1 VSTAE
6 PRHRP
11 RRRVPELLVES
22 LLIVLSVALGFAVTQ
37 WQDRRRDAALAAEA
51 TANFRR
57 EITQNLRALQRAQ
70 PKHVALVKR
79 LEQEATTPH
88 PGETAFDAL
97 VRVRHE
103 IDSTAVP
110 VLGDAAWETAT
121 STGALRLLGYERAA
135 RLSETYLIQRGQ
147 LVQTLLRIEERASA
161 PESFTPAAREPMLRV
176 YALLFAEV
184 EGGERYLIGVY
195 GETLKQ
201 LGTPR

>member
-1 VSTAE
+1 VTTTQ
-6 PRHRP
+6 RW
-11 RRRVPELLVES
+11 RVPELLFQSV
-22 LLIVLSVALGFAVTQ
+22 LIVLSIALGFAVTQ

-57 EITQNLRALQRAQ
+57 EVQQNLRLLVRVQ
-70 PKHVALVKR
+70 PKHATLVER
-79 LEQEATTPH
+79 LRQEAATPH

-103 IDSTAVP
+103 IDSTDVP
-110 VLGDAAWETAT
+110 VLSDAAWETAT
-121 STGALRLLGYERAA
+121 GTGALRLLGYERAA

-161 PESFTPAAREPMLRV
+161 PESFTPASREAMLRV

-201 LGTPR
+201 LGTPASAR